1 MAAAITGKIA
11 YHSAANGTVTLEAG
25 EKLIG
30 LWCVA
35 TGAGGYV
42 TVDGGDQI
50 PLVANIPFSFAL
62 ESRTEEWVGVPIVF
76 HATAS
81 YFVKTK
87 RKLP

>member
-1 MAAAITGKIA
+1 MHVIGKVG
-11 YHSAANGTVTLEAG
+11 YHAGASGTVSLDSG

-50 PLVANIPFSFAL
+50 PLVAGIPFAFAL
-62 ESRTEEWVGVPIVF
+62 ESRTEEWVGVDIVF
-76 HATAS
+76 HATTS

-87 RKLP
+87 TQQS